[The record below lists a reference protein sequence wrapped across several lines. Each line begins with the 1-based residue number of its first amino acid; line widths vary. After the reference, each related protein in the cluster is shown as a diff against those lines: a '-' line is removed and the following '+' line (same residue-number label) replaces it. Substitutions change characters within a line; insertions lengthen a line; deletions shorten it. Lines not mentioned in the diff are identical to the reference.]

1 MRGPEAN
8 RFSQANSLASS
19 AEALRSSLGSS
30 VATAPHRDRWARG
43 VFGAVAGFLALIRGV
58 KLWSVLQETRVLGVP
73 DPLLNWPTVRQV
85 VFAAAVLEL
94 GVAVVLWRHW
104 TARWAG

>member
-8 RFSQANSLASS
+8 ALSMANPVAAPAESSQLPPANSLAK
-19 AEALRSSLGSS
+19 EPL
-30 VATAPHRDRWARG
+30 RDRWARG
-43 VFGAVAGFLALIRGV
+43 FFGAVAGFLVLTGGV

-73 DPLLNWPTVRQV
+73 DPLWNWLTVRQV

-94 GVAVVLWRHW
+94 GVAVVLWRHR